1 VRFIDLHAHYPMHLG
16 LPKSMS
22 DNPITKLAKQALF
35 DLANEVRNFEPINK
49 PRVTA
54 GRILESKIT
63 GLASVLY
70 DPEDEFLVAQEPHPI
85 AIEHIRQQIRD
96 VERDAAVHALGV
108 AKTLTELQTYINE
121 SRPFIVHCVEGG
133 HALSGDP
140 DNVKELEQS
149 GVTYL
154 ILAHL
159 RYMGLAGC
167 AKGLP
172 CKGNFW
178 QDLIN
183 HGQDPAIGLS
193 NAGFQVLET
202 ILSSRIILDVT
213 HCSHLSRK
221 DIMTYYTSSGSHRP
235 IISSHSGTQYLA
247 NYELNVSDEWIKFI
261 ADTGGVIGVILF
273 PFWLANSPKGKKGI
287 DLVGDTIDRKRLTNT
302 PVRQARSVLKCPD
315 DRKNRVVSAQ
325 TTYPCGSSA
334 VGGRVC
340 EQRHAAERVL
350 PESRFELQ
358 HAGSP
363 SKETALEKKA

>member
-1 VRFIDLHAHYPMHLG
+1 MRFIDLHAHYPMHLG

-22 DNPITKLAKQALF
+22 DNPISKLPKQALF

-49 PRVTA
+49 PRVSA

-70 DPEDEFLVAQEPHPI
+70 DPEDEFLVAQEPHPV

-96 VERDAAVHALGV
+96 VERDAAAHALGV
-108 AKTLTELQTYINE
+108 AKTLTELQTCINE

-172 CKGNFW
+172 CKSNFW

-183 HGQDPAIGLS
+183 HDQDPAIGLS
-193 NAGFQVLET
+193 NVGFQVLEA

-213 HCSHLSRK
+213 HCSNLSRK

-287 DLVGDTIDRKRLTNT
+287 DLVGDTIDHI
-302 PVRQARSVLKCPD
+302 RSVGGDECVGVGTDLDGFIQPISDC
-315 DRKNRVVSAQ
+315 KNYSELPSFLEALQKRYDGQSEFLEKLLFNNAL
-325 TTYPCGSSA
+325 
-334 VGGRVC
+334 
-340 EQRHAAERVL
+340 RVL
-350 PESRFELQ
+350 S
-358 HAGSP
+358 
-363 SKETALEKKA
+363 TALRQC